1 MSLQAIEDRI
11 KELTNAIDQSAANHN
26 SLLGRLSEAQH
37 LLSVFAE
44 VAPNVAPAVEVIEA
58 VESAVKASSSK
69 KK

>member
-11 KELTNAIDQSAANHN
+11 KEITAAIEQSAANHN
-26 SLLGRLSEAQH
+26 GLLGRLSEAQH
-37 LLSVFAE
+37 LLSVISE

-58 VESAVKASSSK
+58 VEAVVKSVSSK